1 METNKQIQKTGAAQ
15 FAAVLKADSVQEQF
29 QNALGEHKD
38 AFVASLIDLYNGD
51 KALQG
56 CKPNALV
63 CEALRAATLKLPLN
77 KALGFAYIVAYNTNV
92 KQPDGTWKK
101 EKTPSFLLGYKGY
114 IQLAMRTGQYRTIN
128 ADVVYEGEL
137 GEVDKLTGDI
147 RFNGQRKSDKVVG
160 YFCHFELLNG
170 FAKTLYMTV
179 EDMAKYAKRFSA
191 GIGRDTTVETLVKM
205 ANQPE
210 DGKGV
215 GWTSNF
221 TSMALKTVIRRLLSK
236 YGYLSV
242 EMQGAMAAE
251 TENTQAGDIM
261 PEQKGR
267 IEETADYEEITAQGT
282 SPEAAMQP
290 LQSAGDEPQEN
301 EMPEY

>member
-1 METNKQIQKTGAAQ
+1 METNNQIQKTGAAQ
-15 FAAVLKADSVQEQF
+15 LAAVLKADSVQEQF
-29 QNALGEHKD
+29 TNALGEHKD
-38 AFVASLIDLYNGD
+38 AFVSSLIDLYNGD
-51 KALQG
+51 KSLQG

-63 CEALRAATLKLPLN
+63 CEALRAATLRLPLN
-77 KALGFAYIVAYNTNV
+77 KALGFAYIVAYNVNV

-147 RFNGQRKSDKVVG
+147 RFNGQRKSDKVAG

-170 FAKTLYMTV
+170 FSKTLYMTV

-191 GIGRDTTVETLVKM
+191 GIDRNTTVETLVKM

-251 TENTQAGDIM
+251 TENAQAGDIM
-261 PEQKGR
+261 PEPKAT
-267 IEETADYEEITAQGT
+267 IEEMSDYEEITAQGT
-282 SPEAAMQP
+282 SPGTAGNTQAM
-290 LQSAGDEPQEN
+290 AGNEPQEN